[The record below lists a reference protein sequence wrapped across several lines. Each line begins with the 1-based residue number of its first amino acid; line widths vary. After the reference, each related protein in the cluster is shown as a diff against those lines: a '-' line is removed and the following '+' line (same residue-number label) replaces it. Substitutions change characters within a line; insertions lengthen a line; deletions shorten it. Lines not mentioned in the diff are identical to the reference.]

1 MLILFIMLWV
11 PMFLSSLR
19 LTISNTGFTLGYDPN
34 VKLPMFKTVGFIFV
48 DLLLFLL
55 HPIILVFRIASL
67 KIQQEAIKKSR
78 DLNKSEQYNKNF
90 RKLTRIEN
98 QYASY
103 RRLEINLESIFQ
115 MTLSLLLYFYATSS
129 TTTTNSLKSV
139 FNKDKS
145 NELEIDAE
153 TLCEN
158 ENFISNFYCQHLKSI
173 PQFLP
178 DIDPIYII
186 VTNFVLSFLSFTR

>member
-1 MLILFIMLWV
+1 
-11 PMFLSSLR
+11 MFLSSLK

-34 VKLPMFKTVGFIFV
+34 ARLSTFKTVGLV
-48 DLLLFLL
+48 CLDLVLFLL
-55 HPIILVFRIASL
+55 HPIILLFRISSL

-78 DLNKSEQYNKNF
+78 DLNKWAQYDKNF
-90 RKLTRIEN
+90 RNLTRMEN

-103 RRLEINLESIFQ
+103 KRLEINLESIFQ

-139 FNKDKS
+139 FNKERS
-145 NELEIDAE
+145 NELDIDAE
-153 TLCEN
+153 TLCKN

-173 PQFLP
+173 PEFLP